1 MRKIFLLIILVST
14 LTFSQENESVQVVG
28 DSLTG
33 KTINGENIREV
44 IGNVVITQGDV
55 VITCRKAIQ
64 YITKNEFELIGNV
77 VATQDTLVIETE
89 KAYYFGNTK
98 IAQSDTLI
106 YLREPS
112 FDLKA
117 NKGKYFYNDELAQ
130 FFGDV
135 VLNDSAF
142 QLTSQELYYFKTEE
156 RINAKTNVQ
165 VMDSTSI
172 IFADSI
178 RHFRN
183 EKLSFAFGNVRVDN
197 FENNVL
203 IYGDSLVNDNQQKYS
218 KVTGSPL
225 FIQID
230 TSNTG
235 KLDTLMITGKILESY
250 TDSTKKFIAT
260 DNVKIIRDDFSS
272 VNDKS
277 IFYNAEERIETY
289 KLTDESPRP
298 IIWSGENQLVGDS
311 VFIYLKEQN
320 LDWID
325 VRGSSLIISK
335 KENFDWRYDQMSG
348 NRIKMFFN
356 DSTISK
362 TEVYENVLS
371 IYYMFEDGE
380 PSGLI
385 KSSSENAKIL
395 FEDGQVVDVRLYKS
409 VMSEY
414 HPENLVIGKERE
426 FTLPQFIVYEN
437 RPSKDELKKL
447 IRK

>member
-98 IAQSDTLI
+98 IAESDTLI

-348 NRIKMFFN
+348 NQIKMFFN

-362 TEVYENVLS
+362 TEVFDNVLS

-414 HPENLVIGKERE
+414 HPENLVDGKERE

>member
-277 IFYNAEERIETY
+277 IFYNAEERIDTY

-414 HPENLVIGKERE
+414 HPENLVDGKERE

>member
-203 IYGDSLVNDNQQKYS
+203 IYGDSLVNDNLQKYS

-335 KENFDWRYDQMSG
+335 KENLDWRYDQMSG